1 MPFENKTGLNVN
13 NQYGPR
19 TATGVRGVDPS
30 VGVEREYV
38 IKIDSSVALLNQPI
52 IPVGAVVTGVTKPT
66 AVTAVTVGG
75 TAVTA
80 ATEVAPVAITTAGA
94 PVVTGGALGD
104 IVLVKYLHTSGTIKL
119 T

>member
-19 TATGVRGVDPS
+19 TATGVRGVEPVKGIERKYIIKYDPA
-30 VGVEREYV
+30 
-38 IKIDSSVALLNQPI
+38 VALLNQGV
-52 IPVGAVVTGVTKPT
+52 IPVGSVVTGVTKPT
-66 AVTAVTVGG
+66 NVTAVTVGG

-94 PVVTGGALGD
+94 PVLTGAAAGD
-104 IVLVKYLHTSGTIKL
+104 IVIIKYLHVSGTIKL

>member
-1 MPFENKTGLNVN
+1 MTFEANTGLNVH

-19 TATGVRGVDPS
+19 TATGVRGVEPAD
-30 VGVEREYV
+30 GVERKYV
-38 IKIDSSVALLNQPI
+38 IKYDPAVALDDQPL

-66 AVTAVTVGG
+66 NVTAVSVGG

-94 PVVTGGALGD
+94 PVLTGAALGD
-104 IVLVKYLHTSGTIKL
+104 IVIVKYLHVSGTIKIS
-119 T
+119 

>member
-19 TATGVRGVDPS
+19 TATGVRGVEPS
-30 VGVEREYV
+30 DGVERKMV
-38 IKIDSSVALLNQPI
+38 IKIDPAVVLDDQFI

-80 ATEVAPVAITTAGA
+80 ATEVAPVAITTAGS
-94 PVVTGGALGD
+94 PVITGGVLND
-104 IVLVKYLHTSGTIKL
+104 IVIVKYLHVSGTIKL